1 MSKAIND
8 MPLISIVVPIYNVE
22 KYLAKCIET
31 IINQTYRNIELILV
45 DDESP
50 DNCGKICDE
59 YKKKD
64 PRITVIHK
72 KNGGLS
78 DARNKG
84 IEKATGKYITF
95 IDSDDYITLDYIE
108 TLFNSLSK
116 NNADMAI
123 GGHYIKYEKGGETT
137 KYDTKEYVG
146 NSELIL
152 DKLLYDELDVSAWAK
167 LYKKELFNKIKFPV
181 GRLYE
186 DSATTYKLVDESKV
200 IAVNT
205 KPIYYYIIK
214 PNSITN
220 CSFNKK
226 KLDLIT
232 STEEMVN
239 YISYKYPQLLSGC
252 NRRMMYA
259 YLSTYTQLNKD
270 NKRYKDIEKRL
281 VSYIKKHKDAVLKDK
296 RVSKRD
302 KIGIICACLGY
313 HFYKISW
320 GIYTKI
326 TNKKYE

>member
-1 MSKAIND
+1 MSKLNKN
-8 MPLISIVVPIYNVE
+8 MPLISIVIPIYNVE
-22 KYLAKCIET
+22 KYLRNCIET
-31 IINQTYRNIELILV
+31 VINQTYKNIEIILI

-64 PRITVIHK
+64 SRIIVIHQ

-84 IEKATGKYITF
+84 INKSKGEYITF
-95 IDSDDYITLDYIE
+95 IDSDDYITFDYIE
-108 TLFNSLSK
+108 TLYNTISK
-116 NNADMAI
+116 NNADIAI

-137 KYDTKEYVG
+137 KYDIQEYEGTPEV
-146 NSELIL
+146 IL

-167 LYKKELFNKIKFPV
+167 LFRKELFNEIKFPV
-181 GRLYE
+181 NRLYE
-186 DSATTYKLVDESKV
+186 DSATTYKLVDKSNI

-205 KPIYYYIIK
+205 KPIYYYIVK

-220 CSFNKK
+220 CNFNKK
-226 KLDLIT
+226 KLDLIV
-232 STEEMVN
+232 STREMVT
-239 YISYKYPQLLSGC
+239 YISSKYPQLIAGC

-270 NKRYKDIEKRL
+270 NKRYKDIENEL
-281 VSYIKKHKDAVLKDK
+281 ITYIRKHKNEVLGDK
-296 RVSKRD
+296 RAPKRD
-302 KIGIICACLGY
+302 KLGVVCVCLGY
-313 HFYKISW
+313 HFYKLAW
-320 GIYTKI
+320 KMYAKI